1 MYITE
6 QMIKEKYPNCKIVVL
21 NSPVSIMNDK
31 PIFAKIEQFNSMD
44 EFFSKYSDV
53 LNGTGIL
60 IMLQNDCCIY
70 ESNKSVNDWR
80 SILYEIR
87 LFN

>member
-44 EFFSKYSDV
+44 EFF
-53 LNGTGIL
+53 
-60 IMLQNDCCIY
+60 
-70 ESNKSVNDWR
+70 
-80 SILYEIR
+80 
-87 LFN
+87 